1 MADDELGSEMPSTP
15 PSFSG
20 NSTGDPNRGPG
31 DTSITGR
38 DKSASRRAGG
48 GWKTLLLRVAY
59 WSGTALGI
67 LGGLVLLVVAAAIN
81 SHHQSQLTDQ
91 AQDGFDAQRNI
102 SVAEQGLEDLPS
114 EEEAGRW
121 LRQATSVGE
130 TVAEVQNTYL
140 EQAGPLSLDGLP
152 ERTPGLGERDE
163 CVTYLDERPT
173 SPREYTNEELT
184 TCAQALRES
193 EIGGL
198 DRHLTP
204 HFAAHVRD
212 DDGLNAVSQWHSEV
226 AALDELEEGAF
237 AADYTWT
244 SHEAKVFER
253 DGSIPMVWTLAHEET
268 GQMVAWM
275 HGTYDPVVKKF
286 DRMVLGTVA
295 VGTDEEDTDP
305 EGPDADAGEDMT
317 DGEDEGGGDQG

>member
-1 MADDELGSEMPSTP
+1 M
-15 PSFSG
+15 
-20 NSTGDPNRGPG
+20 
-31 DTSITGR
+31 
-38 DKSASRRAGG
+38 
-48 GWKTLLLRVAY
+48 LLRVAY
-59 WSGTALGI
+59 WSGTGLGVV
-67 LGGLVLLVVAAAIN
+67 GGLTLLVVAAAIN
-81 SHHQSQLTDQ
+81 SHHQSQLADQ

-121 LRQATSVGE
+121 LSQATSVGA

-173 SPREYTNEELT
+173 SPREYSNEELT
-184 TCAQALRES
+184 TCAQALREA

-212 DDGLNAVSQWHSEV
+212 DDGFNAVAQWHSGV

-237 AADYTWT
+237 AADYSWT
-244 SHEAKVFER
+244 VHEAKVFER
-253 DGSIPMVWTLAHEET
+253 DGSIPMVWTLTHEET
-268 GQMVAWM
+268 GQLVAWM

-295 VGTDEEDTDP
+295 VGTDEEVSEP
-305 EGPDADAGEDMT
+305 GSPGADSGEDVAE
-317 DGEDEGGGDQG
+317 GESGDENEGGGDQG